1 MSQQFELPNSSK
13 LLRNFSHNKT
23 PYLSQTRKLPE
34 ISTHYGSTT
43 RIPEQSESALSI
55 QENSH
60 APPELD
66 YQVQKKIQSEI
77 RFLEERSNQQAL
89 KLKYATNLNK
99 QQRIEAQEQAD
110 QSLINT
116 ILAKFTLT
124 DAIGAN
130 KVFTKPQNL
139 EHCLSKTEIQTD
151 HFGNQFIYDMDK
163 VSNQRGK
170 TVWKIKKRG
179 LDGEWIND
187 TPFNSQ
193 NLTSNYSKKSKDKN
207 VVSNFT
213 SPKSSHFNRVLI
225 NKKDELVSDKEEEN
239 LDYGG
244 FDDFAQENELK
255 SHKSNDTWGNL
266 EQEQKPIGELDNYKE
281 NSKENEIEKIE
292 DPFEKEAID
301 DDF

>member
-1 MSQQFELPNSSK
+1 
-13 LLRNFSHNKT
+13 
-23 PYLSQTRKLPE
+23 
-34 ISTHYGSTT
+34 
-43 RIPEQSESALSI
+43 
-55 QENSH
+55 
-60 APPELD
+60 
-66 YQVQKKIQSEI
+66 
-77 RFLEERSNQQAL
+77 
-89 KLKYATNLNK
+89 
-99 QQRIEAQEQAD
+99 
-110 QSLINT
+110 
-116 ILAKFTLT
+116 
-124 DAIGAN
+124 
-130 KVFTKPQNL
+130 
-139 EHCLSKTEIQTD
+139 
-151 HFGNQFIYDMDK
+151 MDK